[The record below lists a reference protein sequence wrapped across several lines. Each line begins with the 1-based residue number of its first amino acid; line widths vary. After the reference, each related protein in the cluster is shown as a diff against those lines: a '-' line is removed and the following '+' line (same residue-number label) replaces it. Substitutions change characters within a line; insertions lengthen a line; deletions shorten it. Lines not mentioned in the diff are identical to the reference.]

1 MMIKDL
7 LKICFCGLAV
17 LLVSGSCSYKQSGES
32 DTERILTDSILAVYQ
47 DSMAG
52 SPQRAID
59 AFSGMRSRL
68 QDSLCINML
77 LSHESKCYYY
87 LNRMEDAMRIN
98 ARVID
103 FCRNNPSSDDHLYL
117 LAETYN
123 NQGVYWQEQSE
134 RDSAISVLKSAV
146 AILQS
151 TKNKS
156 VLPSVYMNL
165 ADCYL
170 HNSDFSRCGFYYRKA
185 LLVADSLGTGVR
197 DHFAIYS
204 GLAKLYLDLENY
216 PEADAYF
223 TLAEQADSLCTPY
236 ERYFFCNTRGNYYYN
251 TKEYEKALDWFKK
264 ADSITDNFPQPL
276 YKAIVRGN
284 MGEIFILDKQP
295 DSARYYLDD
304 ARRLFGEAYEQPSLR
319 YYMDGLY
326 VSLAL
331 LENDLPKAE
340 QLLSRTY
347 DLHLVNPLYTYYN
360 NRRMQELY
368 YKKKDFRKAY
378 EFKAKA
384 DLFNDSLRNVKVKN
398 SLAEIDFRYRQD
410 TTLLKKD
417 LQLMGVSSEMA
428 RWKTIALYSVLL
440 FLLFFSASFCWI
452 LYKRRKQEKQYWTQK
467 ATVNRLRMAVVR
479 NRISPH
485 FIFNAL
491 NIILPTFRQ
500 YEGLDKPIR
509 LLIKVLRGNLVF
521 SEQIA
526 VPLKDE
532 IQLVKEYLQL
542 RLLGDPS
549 RIRIGWDLP
558 SVIPDTWLIPSMSIQ
573 IPVENAVKYA
583 FDPEDENASIQIR
596 IMEKRQSLYIDIEDN
611 GIGLSVSGN
620 PRQEEQGTG
629 YGLEILRQTVDI
641 LNSRNKNKMS
651 FIIND
656 RSHLEPDGHGTLVS
670 IIVPFDYTFE
680 L

>member
-1 MMIKDL
+1 M
-7 LKICFCGLAV
+7 A
-17 LLVSGSCSYKQSGES
+17 ES
-32 DTERILTDSILAVYQ
+32 PRQVIEV
-47 DSMAG
+47 
-52 SPQRAID
+52 
-59 AFSGMRSRL
+59 FSATRSRL
-68 QDSLCINML
+68 HDSLDYYNL
-77 LSHESKCYYY
+77 LSHESRCYYY
-87 LNRMEDAMRIN
+87 LNQMDEAFRVNGQVITYCERNALADRNRIRILLGDA
-98 ARVID
+98 
-103 FCRNNPSSDDHLYL
+103 
-117 LAETYN
+117 YN
-123 NQGVYWQEQSE
+123 NRGVFWQELGQ
-134 RDSAISVLKSAV
+134 RDSALLSLKKAADALRGVTTPRTS
-146 AILQS
+146 
-151 TKNKS
+151 
-156 VLPSVYMNL
+156 LPSIYVNL
-165 ADCYL
+165 ADCYMQEGDY
-170 HNSDFSRCGFYYRKA
+170 SWCGYYYRQA
-185 LLVADSLGTGVR
+185 LLQADLLGIGDR
-197 DHFAIYS
+197 DYFAIYS
-204 GLAKLYLDLENY
+204 GLAKLYTELGNY
-216 PEADAYF
+216 PEADDYF
-223 TLAEQADSLCTPY
+223 RKAEQLRKSCTAY
-236 ERYFFCNTRGNYYYN
+236 ERYFFANTRGNYYYN
-251 TKEYEKALDWFKK
+251 TKEYDHALEWFRR
-264 ADSITDNFPQPL
+264 ADRITDAFPQPL
-276 YKAIVRGN
+276 YKAIVHGN
-284 MGEIFILDKQP
+284 LGETFILLKLT
-295 DSARYYLDD
+295 DSARFYLDD
-304 ARRLFGEAYEQPSLR
+304 ARRLFGKAYDQPAFR
-319 YYMDGLY
+319 FYMDGLY
-326 VSLAL
+326 ASLAL
-331 LENDLPKAE
+331 LENDLPLAE
-340 QLLSRTY
+340 RLLSGVY
-347 DLHLVNPLYTYYN
+347 EQEQVNPLYTYYN

-558 SVIPDTWLIPSMSIQ
+558 SVIPDTWLIPSMSIP

-583 FDPEDENASIQIR
+583 FDPEDENASIQQR
-596 IMEKRQSLYIDIEDN
+596 IMENRQSLYIDIEDN
-611 GIGLSVSGN
+611 GTGLSVSGN